1 MINWLNKP
9 YFFISSIKFN
19 LFLSFI
25 IGLFVFLFLY
35 VFQPFGMY
43 TMQNNLF
50 TYCLGFGVVS
60 FLTHNIMFIVIPN
73 IFKSAFKDENW
84 TVGKNILFIALL
96 VTLIGVFNWLYN
108 NKVQAISEKTPL
120 VAFTKIIS
128 YTFILSVF
136 PILIFTFI
144 TEHFYREKR
153 IKVSKEIM
161 KFRELKTVLKKEKEI
176 TIYGNNKEDNLSF
189 NLNDLIYISSQGNY
203 ASLFLNSNN
212 KIKEHV
218 LRTTLTS
225 IISDLKKYKNII
237 RCHKSY
243 IINSEYMN
251 SISGNARGYFLE
263 SNKIQIQI
271 PVSRSFSKQSLK
283 SLLS

>member
-1 MINWLNKP
+1 
-9 YFFISSIKFN
+9 
-19 LFLSFI
+19 
-25 IGLFVFLFLY
+25 
-35 VFQPFGMY
+35 
-43 TMQNNLF
+43 
-50 TYCLGFGVVS
+50 
-60 FLTHNIMFIVIPN
+60 MFIVIPN
-73 IFKSAFKDENW
+73 IFKSAFKDEHW
-84 TVGKNILFIALL
+84 TVGKNILFIASL

-108 NKVQAISEKTPL
+108 SKVQVISEKTPL
-120 VAFTKIIS
+120 VTFTKIIS

-153 IKVSKEIM
+153 IKASKEIM
-161 KFRELKTVLKKEKEI
+161 KFRVPKIVLKKEKEI
-176 TIYGNNKEDNLSF
+176 TIYSNNKEDNLSF
-189 NLNDLIYISSQGNY
+189 YLNDLIYISSQGNY

-218 LRTTLTS
+218 LRTTLTN
-225 IISDLKKYKNII
+225 IISDLKKHKNII

-271 PVSRSFSKQSLK
+271 PVSRSFNKESLK
-283 SLLS
+283 NLLS